1 MRKKSEIKRAIE
13 ALRQKCDHISQAK
26 LQVLEGVRSEQW
38 VFDNYVKIPEEERDE
53 EAFFA
58 ARDAAQF
65 VAGKIGI
72 SAICPELED
81 SPEDV
86 DEDTITIPRSEFD
99 KLLKRLERVERRLGL
114 RVGSVEK
121 AERKDIS
128 EAPDDLIP
136 QVEACRY
143 IGCGKSTIKRWADR
157 GLITGYVK
165 GRSIMYSKKE
175 LDKSKVVKEHRAS
188 MADNDNNHG
197 TDNRT
202 VTE

>member
-38 VFDNYVKIPEEERDE
+38 VFDNYVKIPEEKRDE

-175 LDKSKVVKEHRAS
+175 LDKSKVVIEHRAS
-188 MADNDNNHG
+188 MADNYNNHG

>member
-26 LQVLEGVRSEQW
+26 LQVLEGARSEQW
-38 VFDNYVKIPEEERDE
+38 VFNNYVKIPDEERDE

-81 SPEDV
+81 EPEE
-86 DEDTITIPRSEFD
+86 DEETITLSRSEYE

-114 RVGSVEK
+114 RVGTVEK

-165 GRSIMYSKKE
+165 GRSIMYSRKE
-175 LDKSKVVKEHRAS
+175 LNKSKVVIEHRAS

>member
-165 GRSIMYSKKE
+165 GRSIMYSRKE
-175 LDKSKVVKEHRAS
+175 LDKSKVVIEHRAS

>member
-26 LQVLEGVRSEQW
+26 LQVLEGARSEQW
-38 VFDNYVKIPEEERDE
+38 VFNNYVKIPDEERDE

-72 SAICPELED
+72 SAICPKLED
-81 SPEDV
+81 EPEE
-86 DEDTITIPRSEFD
+86 DEETITLSRSEYE

-114 RVGSVEK
+114 RSQINIES
-121 AERKDIS
+121 RKPIS
-128 EAPDDLIP
+128 MANATDLIN
-136 QVEACRY
+136 QAEACKY
-143 IGCGKSTIKRWADR
+143 IGCGKSTIKRWADK
-157 GLITGYVK
+157 GLIAGYTK
-165 GRSIMYSKKE
+165 GQQVFYSKSE
-175 LDKSKVVKEHRAS
+175 LDKSKVVIEHRAS

>member
-86 DEDTITIPRSEFD
+86 DEDTITLSRSEYD

-121 AERKDIS
+121 VERKDIS

-165 GRSIMYSKKE
+165 GRSIMYSRKE
-175 LDKSKVVKEHRAS
+175 LDKSKVVIEHRAS

>member
-26 LQVLEGVRSEQW
+26 LQVLEGARSEQW
-38 VFDNYVKIPEEERDE
+38 VFNNYVKIPEEERDE

-81 SPEDV
+81 SPEG
-86 DEDTITIPRSEFD
+86 ETEETITLPRSEFD

-175 LDKSKVVKEHRAS
+175 LDKSKVVIEHRAS

>member
-81 SPEDV
+81 EPEE
-86 DEDTITIPRSEFD
+86 DEETITLSRSEYE

-114 RVGSVEK
+114 RSQINIES
-121 AERKDIS
+121 RK
-128 EAPDDLIP
+128 PIP
-136 QVEACRY
+136 WPMQPTLLTRRKPVN
-143 IGCGKSTIKRWADR
+143 I
-157 GLITGYVK
+157 
-165 GRSIMYSKKE
+165 
-175 LDKSKVVKEHRAS
+175 
-188 MADNDNNHG
+188 
-197 TDNRT
+197 
-202 VTE
+202 

>member
-86 DEDTITIPRSEFD
+86 DEDTITLSRSEYD

-121 AERKDIS
+121 VERKDIS

-165 GRSIMYSKKE
+165 GRSIMYSRKE
-175 LDKSKVVKEHRAS
+175 LNKSKVVIEHRAS

>member
-1 MRKKSEIKRAIE
+1 MRKQSEINRLIDVLKFRS
-13 ALRQKCDHISQAK
+13 DVISRVQ
-26 LQVLEGVRSEQW
+26 LEVLECKRSESW
-38 VFDNYVKIPEEERDE
+38 VFNHYVHDVPENERNE
-53 EAFFA
+53 RLFYA
-58 ARDAAQF
+58 ARDAAQYLS
-65 VAGKIGI
+65 GKIGI

-157 GLITGYVK
+157 
-165 GRSIMYSKKE
+165 
-175 LDKSKVVKEHRAS
+175 AS
-188 MADNDNNHG
+188 SNCRIWNLALLL
-197 TDNRT
+197 R
-202 VTE
+202 